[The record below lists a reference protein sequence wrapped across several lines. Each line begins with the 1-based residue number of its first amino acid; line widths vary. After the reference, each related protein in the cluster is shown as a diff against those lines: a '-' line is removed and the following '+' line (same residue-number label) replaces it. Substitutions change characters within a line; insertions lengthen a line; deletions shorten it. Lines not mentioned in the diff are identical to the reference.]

1 MKKNEHSEALRIA
14 VLRVSG
20 KPVRGYRLP
29 LFNSDAPS
37 QTQPLRG
44 HKDQLT
50 VTQQGAEEDPVKKAR
65 QEAKYLKGDV
75 LKTNLNKK
83 RLTAP
88 WKTNLNSRFCCLDF
102 GVHLSLPANLFV
114 SIWKKCFSAI
124 SKKPMVSED
133 ALKFLKDLL
142 RGVEEKKHFLEDE
155 AYQILKGYLENLA
168 LQLDDSG
175 EK

>member
-29 LFNSDAPS
+29 FFNSDAPS

-83 RLTAP
+83 RLTAA

-102 GVHLSLPANLFV
+102 GVHLTVFIPLLPIYSTAFQQ
-114 SIWKKCFSAI
+114 
-124 SKKPMVSED
+124 
-133 ALKFLKDLL
+133 
-142 RGVEEKKHFLEDE
+142 GHF
-155 AYQILKGYLENLA
+155 GTPRF
-168 LQLDDSG
+168 
-175 EK
+175 

>member
-1 MKKNEHSEALRIA
+1 MKKNEHSETLRIA

-29 LFNSDAPS
+29 LFNSDAPG

-83 RLTAP
+83 RLTAA

-102 GVHLSLPANLFV
+102 GVHLKTQSISLPNFTPE
-114 SIWKKCFSAI
+114 
-124 SKKPMVSED
+124 KP
-133 ALKFLKDLL
+133 
-142 RGVEEKKHFLEDE
+142 
-155 AYQILKGYLENLA
+155 
-168 LQLDDSG
+168 
-175 EK
+175 

>member
-29 LFNSDAPS
+29 LFNSDAPG

-83 RLTAP
+83 RLTAA

-102 GVHLSLPANLFV
+102 GVHLRVDCATSSF
-114 SIWKKCFSAI
+114 
-124 SKKPMVSED
+124 
-133 ALKFLKDLL
+133 KFP
-142 RGVEEKKHFLEDE
+142 
-155 AYQILKGYLENLA
+155 
-168 LQLDDSG
+168 
-175 EK
+175 

>member
-1 MKKNEHSEALRIA
+1 MKKNEHSETLRIA

-29 LFNSDAPS
+29 LFNSDAPG

-83 RLTAP
+83 RLTAA

-102 GVHLSLPANLFV
+102 GVHLSSDIIGSAPSLMKKSALTINLV
-114 SIWKKCFSAI
+114 ASSRIACK
-124 SKKPMVSED
+124 
-133 ALKFLKDLL
+133 
-142 RGVEEKKHFLEDE
+142 
-155 AYQILKGYLENLA
+155 
-168 LQLDDSG
+168 
-175 EK
+175 

>member
-1 MKKNEHSEALRIA
+1 MKKNEHSETLRIA

-29 LFNSDAPS
+29 LFNSDAPG

-83 RLTAP
+83 RLTAA

-102 GVHLSLPANLFV
+102 GVHLIFRGG
-114 SIWKKCFSAI
+114 WD
-124 SKKPMVSED
+124 SKRESD
-133 ALKFLKDLL
+133 IF
-142 RGVEEKKHFLEDE
+142 R
-155 AYQILKGYLENLA
+155 
-168 LQLDDSG
+168 
-175 EK
+175 

>member
-50 VTQQGAEEDPVKKAR
+50 LTQQGAEEDPVKKAR

-102 GVHLSLPANLFV
+102 GVHLNDTHRQLSL
-114 SIWKKCFSAI
+114 WKTCHLMDGITLICPSAI
-124 SKKPMVSED
+124 
-133 ALKFLKDLL
+133 LL
-142 RGVEEKKHFLEDE
+142 IK
-155 AYQILKGYLENLA
+155 A
-168 LQLDDSG
+168 
-175 EK
+175 

>member
-1 MKKNEHSEALRIA
+1 MKKNEHSETLRIA

-29 LFNSDAPS
+29 LFNSDAPG

-83 RLTAP
+83 RLTAA
-88 WKTNLNSRFCCLDF
+88 WKTNLNSRIYCLDF
-102 GVHLSLPANLFV
+102 GVHQKQPVESRGRTAKTALTGLPKRKSVFQSQAIISISRTFARQNL
-114 SIWKKCFSAI
+114 INCF
-124 SKKPMVSED
+124 P
-133 ALKFLKDLL
+133 
-142 RGVEEKKHFLEDE
+142 
-155 AYQILKGYLENLA
+155 
-168 LQLDDSG
+168 
-175 EK
+175 

>member
-1 MKKNEHSEALRIA
+1 MKKNEHSETLRIA

-29 LFNSDAPS
+29 LFNSDAPG

-83 RLTAP
+83 RLTAA
-88 WKTNLNSRFCCLDF
+88 WKTNSTVSLLSQRLDEHKERMIMKAKRKIF
-102 GVHLSLPANLFV
+102 LDWASNADP
-114 SIWKKCFSAI
+114 C
-124 SKKPMVSED
+124 
-133 ALKFLKDLL
+133 AL
-142 RGVEEKKHFLEDE
+142 VV
-155 AYQILKGYLENLA
+155 N
-168 LQLDDSG
+168 
-175 EK
+175 